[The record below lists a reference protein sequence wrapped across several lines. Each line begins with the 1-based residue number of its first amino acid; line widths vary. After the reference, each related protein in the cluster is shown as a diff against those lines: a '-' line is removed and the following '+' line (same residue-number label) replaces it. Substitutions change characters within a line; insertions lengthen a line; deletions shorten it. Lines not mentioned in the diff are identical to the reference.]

1 MGAGQAVLYTPTSGT
16 LAGTVFLI
24 ADANGIAG
32 YQADADFV
40 FQLPIPPPA
49 VTPDLFV

>member
-1 MGAGQAVLYTPTSGT
+1 MGAGQAVLFAPTSGT
-16 LAGTVFLI
+16 LAGNVFLI

-40 FQLPIPPPA
+40 FQLVTPPPIIT
-49 VTPDLFV
+49 VDLFV